1 MSFAIMR
8 AAESFKI
15 LQIEYNKKM
24 NWFPIA
30 LFSALALSTA
40 DALSKRE
47 LKHTEDIVIAWVREG
62 YAVPFLLIVLFWIDI
77 PPLDSTF
84 FLTLALLVPLE
95 IFALFLYVKAIRLS
109 PMSLSIP
116 FMALS
121 PVFIIFIAFL
131 LLGEVPSVAGVI
143 GIVLIVAGVYT
154 LNAGA
159 YSAGILGPFKAI
171 LKEKGSV
178 LMIMVAVIYS
188 ITGTLG
194 KVAMQHS
201 SPVFFGAFYSIILT
215 FAMSIYLIAKGR
227 LGMVVSRPASFLP
240 IGLCTALMAL
250 SHFVA
255 ISNTQVSYMISVKR
269 TNLIF
274 SVLMGWFFFKETNIR
289 QRLLGS
295 VIMAAG
301 VFLIVLF

>member
-1 MSFAIMR
+1 
-8 AAESFKI
+8 
-15 LQIEYNKKM
+15 M

-30 LFSALALSTA
+30 LFSALSLSTA

-47 LKHTEDIVIAWVREG
+47 LRHTEDIVVAWVREG
-62 YAVPFLLIVLFWIDI
+62 YAIPFLLIVLFFIEI

-95 IFALFLYVKAIRLS
+95 ITALFLYVKAIKLS

-131 LLGEVPSVAGVI
+131 LLGEVPGVAGVF
-143 GIVLIVAGVYT
+143 GILLIVAGVYT

-171 LKEKGSV
+171 LKEKGS
-178 LMIMVAVIYS
+178 LIMIIVAVIYS

-194 KVAMQHS
+194 KVAIQHS
-201 SPVFFGAFYSIILT
+201 SPVFFGSFYSIILAL
-215 FAMSIYLIAKGR
+215 AMSVYLIARGR
-227 LGMVVSRPASFLP
+227 LGMVFSRPASYLP
-240 IGLCTALMAL
+240 IGLCTAAMAL
-250 SHFVA
+250 SHFIA
-255 ISNTQVSYMISVKR
+255 ISGTQVAYMISVKR

-274 SVLMGWFFFKETNIR
+274 SVLFGWLFFKESNIR
-289 QRLLGS
+289 ERLVGTI
-295 VIMAAG
+295 IMAAG
-301 VFLIVLF
+301 VFLIALS